1 MQPFCFCPMQQLTA
15 EDATFLSENATAT
28 LSQFEKVTPNLGE
41 IHFQI
46 NITASHRVCCFAPP
60 TKQYIFVSL
69 SSGSE
74 DKILAL
80 ASSGVRTNK

>member
-1 MQPFCFCPMQQLTA
+1 MQQLTA

-28 LSQFEKVTPNLGE
+28 LSQFEKVTPDLGE
-41 IHFQI
+41 NHFQS
-46 NITASHRVCCFAPP
+46 NIKPWNLLDGHSHTP
-60 TKQYIFVSL
+60 TQQYLSVFLL

-80 ASSGVRTNK
+80 ASSGVRTKV